1 MKRHKVLIA
10 DDDSRA
16 RDGLISLL
24 ATAPEIEVVGEAAN
38 GREAVQ
44 LVEEVHPDVVLM
56 DIRMPEMDGLDAT
69 RLIKKSWPEIA
80 VIVLT
85 INTALQAEGLA
96 AGADAFLVKG
106 SSAETLL
113 KAILN
118 PGDRHRQNNHPANYP
133 SG

>member
-1 MKRHKVLIA
+1 MKRHKVLVA

-16 RDGLISLL
+16 RDGLISLQ
-24 ATAPEIEVVGEAAN
+24 ATTPEIEVVGEAAN

-44 LVEEVHPDVVLM
+44 YVEEVHPDVVLI
-56 DIRMPEMDGLDAT
+56 DIRILEMDGLDAT
-69 RLIKKSWPEIA
+69 RCIKKSWPEIA

-85 INTALQAEGLA
+85 INTAYQAESLA

-118 PGDRHRQNNHPANYP
+118 SGERHR
-133 SG
+133 